1 MQIQPIVAQ
10 KDTMEWWERGSL
22 IVRVEEFYKKFKWRA
37 RVIDISRKS
46 FCRPMQEEA

>member
-10 KDTMEWWERGSL
+10 KDTMERGSL

-46 FCRPMQEEA
+46 FCRYMQEEA